1 MVPVATGVR
10 HCPKCGSSLIQSG
23 RFFRTWDQKL
33 IKRYRCKHCG
43 KCCSDSTFHCNY
55 KQKKPWINKPLFE
68 KLTSAVSERRSARE
82 LSVNRKTVVR
92 RIIWMG
98 FAAQRTLAILNELR
112 PRLTLLQFDE
122 METFEHTKCK
132 PLSIPIAVDPL
143 TRWIVGYGVAKMPAK
158 GKLAEISR
166 KKYGPRADERAS
178 ERNRFFEQ
186 VSDFVEPGAKI
197 YSDMN
202 PHYRPEVKKHFPD
215 SEHITYKGRRGCV
228 VGYGELKEGRFDP
241 LFTLNHTCAM
251 IRDNVKRLARRTWC
265 TTKKPKR
272 LELYLALYVLR
283 HNLDLIRN
291 PSN

>member
-1 MVPVATGVR
+1 MVPVAIGVR
-10 HCPKCGSSLIQSG
+10 HCPRCGSDLIQSG
-23 RFFRTWDQKL
+23 QFFRTWDQSL

-43 KCCSDSTFHCNY
+43 KGCSDSTFHFTY

-68 KLTSAVSERRSARE
+68 KLTSAISERRSARE
-82 LSVNRKTVVR
+82 LTVNQKTVVR
-92 RIIWMG
+92 RILWMG
-98 FAAQRTLAILNELR
+98 FTAKRTLTLLNEVR
-112 PRLTLLQFDE
+112 PPLSLLQFDE

-143 TRWIVGYGVAKMPAK
+143 TRWIVAYGVAKMPAK
-158 GKLAEISR
+158 GMLAEISR
-166 KKYGPRADERAS
+166 KKYGPRVDERS
-178 ERNRFFEQ
+178 
-186 VSDFVEPGAKI
+186 FVRGQLFDELSNFVQPTVKI

-202 PHYRPEVKKHFPD
+202 PHYKSEVKSHFPD

-228 VGYGELKEGRFDP
+228 VGYGELKEGLFDP

-251 IRDNVKRLARRTWC
+251 VRDNIKRLARRTWC

-272 LELYLALYVLR
+272 LDLYLALYVLR

-291 PSN
+291 PSR